1 MSVIT
6 LISEKIQSFSSAFTA
21 DYYEAEFGTERRFP
35 SFVTAA
41 FRFVLRYVLY
51 VVPVIWIG
59 MVILCLVRQLPFMGA
74 LAAGLAFTALIL
86 AGIFLV
92 FLLAMA
98 MESYARIFTCLIL
111 YGELPK
117 GAENPVDALITY
129 ALVGLQ

>member
-1 MSVIT
+1 MSVISIIT
-6 LISEKIQSFSSAFTA
+6 AKLQDFRDAFTA
-21 DYYEAEFGTERRFP
+21 EHYEAEFGTEHRFP
-35 SFVTAA
+35 SFVSAA

-51 VVPVIWIG
+51 AVPVIWVG
-59 MVILCLVRQLPFMGA
+59 MVILCLVRQLPFLGA

-86 AGIFLV
+86 VGIFLL

-98 MESYARIFTCLIL
+98 MESFARIFTCLIL

-129 ALVGLQ
+129 AVVGPQ

>member
-1 MSVIT
+1 MSIVA
-6 LISEKIQSFSSAFTA
+6 LISEKLHSFLDAFTA
-21 DYYEAEFGTERRFP
+21 EYYEAEYGTEHRFP

-51 VVPVIWIG
+51 AVPVIWIG
-59 MVILCLVRQLPFMGA
+59 MVILCLVRQLPFLGA

-98 MESYARIFTCLIL
+98 MESCARIFSCLIL

-117 GAENPVDALITY
+117 GAENPVDALIIY

>member
-1 MSVIT
+1 MSVISFIT
-6 LISEKIQSFSSAFTA
+6 AKLQSFRSAFTPE
-21 DYYEAEFGTERRFP
+21 YYEAEFGTERRFP

-51 VVPVIWIG
+51 AVPVIWIG
-59 MVILCLVRQLPFMGA
+59 MVILCLVRQLPFLGA

-86 AGIFLV
+86 LGVFLV

-129 ALVGLQ
+129 ALMGLE

>member
-1 MSVIT
+1 MSIIS
-6 LISEKIQSFSSAFTA
+6 LFSEKFQGFSDAFTA
-21 DYYEAEFGTERRFP
+21 EYYEAEYGTEHRFP
-35 SFVTAA
+35 SLVTAA

-51 VVPVIWIG
+51 AAPVIWVG
-59 MVILCLVRQLPFMGA
+59 MVVLCLVRQLPFLGA

-98 MESYARIFTCLIL
+98 MESYARIFSCLIL

-129 ALVGLQ
+129 ALVGMQ